1 LDIRA
6 ILRLLVAGLFAV
18 ALPGIT
24 AAQPLLSAD
33 LLRAELLRTHALVL
47 QRPADTELSLRYAR
61 LAEQLGEPRKALSA
75 YERVIANDPT
85 NPEALQGLVR
95 IRRKLQPQQTIIF
108 TEFGGAWESNP
119 RRVPTDARSEWEAL
133 ARIMVRDERALG
145 GMRWRTE
152 SSFVVDAHALNHDL
166 NYGYAGGI
174 TGPVIDLTP
183 YLAMHAALGG
193 GAAYFDHR
201 FFYSEAVAALTF
213 ETFFAGATQS
223 LRFRAAYRDYN
234 DFFPSSHGPYGDIVG
249 RLLFPSITGS
259 SDLLVVNSWLRWSDI
274 AGSGI
279 TITFEQ
285 LPPGKYVEYGGRLEY
300 YRRVLEWLTIGG
312 SIGILGR
319 DYAESINLVTLLP
332 STRRDVTVSPGT
344 TVILHYVFGHQHDI
358 RFDYRYEDN
367 RSTDPLRAYVNH
379 LLSMMYLTRF

>member
-1 LDIRA
+1 
-6 ILRLLVAGLFAV
+6 LFAV

-95 IRRKLQPQQTIIF
+95 IRRKLQPQQTLVF
-108 TEFGGAWESNP
+108 TEFGAAWESNP
-119 RRVPTDARSEWEAL
+119 RRVPDGARSEWEAI

-145 GMRWRTE
+145 NMRWRTE
-152 SSFVVDAHALNHDL
+152 ANFIAEAHEINGDL

-193 GAAYFDHR
+193 GVAYFDHR
-201 FFYSEAVAALTF
+201 FLYSEATAALAF

-223 LRFRAAYRDYN
+223 LRFRAAYRNYN
-234 DFFPSSHGPYGDIVG
+234 DFFPSSHGPYADIVG
-249 RLLFPSITGS
+249 RLVFPNITGS
-259 SDLLVVNSWLRWSDI
+259 GDLLVLNSWLRWSDI
-274 AGSGI
+274 AGDGI

-285 LPPGKYVEYGGRLEY
+285 VQPGKYVEYGGRLEY
-300 YRRVLEWLTIGG
+300 YRRLLDGVTIGG
-312 SIGILGR
+312 SFGILGR
-319 DYAESINLVTLLP
+319 DYAESFNLVPPMLP
-332 STRRDVTVSPGT
+332 STRRDVTISPGA
-344 TVILHYVFGHQHDI
+344 TVIFHHVFGHHHDI
-358 RFDYRYEDN
+358 RIDYRYEDN
-367 RSTDPLRAYVNH
+367 RSSDPLRDYLNH
-379 LLSMMYLTRF
+379 LVSMLYLVRF